1 MLTRIVGREQM
12 PDFQQQFLS
21 SKGKPIHHG
30 GHEVHL
36 SVRIPVKKGDIVRL
50 TFERAIRTPVQG
62 LRMKA
67 KDCSLE
73 AASAEGKQ
81 FVFWRDTAPDTVE
94 VRVVKAKQGAE
105 IVVMNVWRDETHGS
119 TMQGMGFAGITC
131 EAGADGTMVL
141 GCSDG
146 SGPPD
151 FADLVVAIRTGVA
164 GATIQ
169 PK

>member
-1 MLTRIVGREQM
+1 M

-21 SKGKPIHHG
+21 SKGKPIQHG
-30 GHEVHL
+30 GQEVHL
-36 SVRIPVKKGDIVRL
+36 SIRLAVGRNDVVRL
-50 TFERAIRTPVQG
+50 TFERAVGTPVQG
-62 LRMKA
+62 LRLKA
-67 KDCSLE
+67 KDCSLK
-73 AASAEGKQ
+73 AANVEGKQ

-94 VRVVKAKQGAE
+94 VRVLKAKPGAE

-131 EAGADGTMVL
+131 RAGAGRTIVL

-151 FADLVVAIRTGVA
+151 FHDLVVAIEVGPA
-164 GATIQ
+164 GS
-169 PK
+169 